1 MYDIIPE
8 LHEYM
13 ESLLPERDPVLA
25 EMEALARKER
35 FPIIGPLAGRYLAQL
50 VRTAGVRRV
59 FELGS
64 GFGYSAYWFARALPE
79 DGKVIC
85 TDAKEEN
92 ARLGMEYLGRGGLD
106 HKVEYRVG
114 DALEV
119 FRAESGPQE
128 FVFNDVDKE
137 HYPEV
142 FGLVVPRLR
151 PGGIF
156 VSDNVLWHG
165 RVVET
170 KDLDASTRAVK
181 TFNSMMFENPAVHSV
196 IVPIRDGLGVC
207 LKI

>member
-13 ESLLPERDPVLA
+13 EGLLEKRDPVLA
-25 EMEALARKER
+25 EMESLARKES
-35 FPIIGPLAGRYLAQL
+35 FPIVGPLVGSFLAQL
-50 VRTAGVRRV
+50 VRMTGVRRV

-64 GFGYSAYWFARALPE
+64 GFGYSAYWFARALPDE
-79 DGKVIC
+79 GKVIC
-85 TDAKEEN
+85 TDLDEEN
-92 ARLGMEYLGRGGLD
+92 ARQGIEYLRRGGLD
-106 HKVEYRVG
+106 HKVEYRIG

-119 FRAESGPQE
+119 FRAESGPHG

-165 RVVET
+165 RVLGT
-170 KDLDASTRAVK
+170 KNLDASTRAVR
-181 TFNSMMFENPAVHSV
+181 TFNSMMFENPSVHST

-207 LKI
+207 LKL